1 MTSMTNFGIVLNFLV
16 SYYLFYGSTDNWY
29 ESFYVV
35 YAEWA
40 GFQWV
45 LHPYSL
51 LSPTGERTS
60 SFPGRDTSAEE
71 PFLSQSVLSL
81 GTLHRILS

>member
-1 MTSMTNFGIVLNFLV
+1 MLKILHYYKLIAYNVGIVLNFLV

-35 YAEWA
+35 HSEWV

-51 LSPTGERTS
+51 LSPTG
-60 SFPGRDTSAEE
+60 DTSAEE